1 MFPTMLEEAFAIYRT
16 NEFVV
21 CVYLRRVLVNIKIR
35 NRDDDGAFASSI
47 AGCISNLEVLKPQ
60 SRPRP
65 LPLLRSCDKLHAVRW
80 KAHNSY
86 SRAVECK
93 KRAAIQSVNCVGY
106 FVMVGTNHRGRA
118 EKTPDWRAGTFSN
131 QAYAFESHS
140 LGAIRH

>member
-1 MFPTMLEEAFAIYRT
+1 MGLEVTIVEMA
-16 NEFVV
+16 E
-21 CVYLRRVLVNIKIR
+21 RVLARVT
-35 NRDDDGAFASSI
+35 G
-47 AGCISNLEVLKPQ
+47 EVMSQ
-60 SRPRP
+60 FYEEMHR
-65 LPLLRSCDKLHAVRW
+65 
-80 KAHNSY
+80 HNSY